1 MPSGSGADFG
11 WLDELAVEEFNR
23 RPLAG
28 LALGVV
34 RGGELAYD
42 RGLGFADVAA
52 GRRVT
57 ADTVF
62 RIGSIS
68 KTFTAIAVM
77 QLVEQGLVDV
87 DDPVN
92 EHLRGFRIERRP
104 GSPAITI
111 RHLLTH
117 TSGLG
122 ELRKLTDVA
131 RPVIGLGVDVGKP
144 MPTLPELYAPVL
156 RAEIAPDEKWAYAN
170 HGFAALGQLVEDVVA
185 RPFAEH
191 LREAVFEPLGMR
203 HTDFLRSERVRG
215 ELAIG
220 YAFKGNRLK
229 PVKDREIIIAPA
241 GSIFSSVRDLA
252 LYAAA
257 LIGGGA
263 NEHGRV
269 LEAETLQRMWE
280 PQLEVAPGLP
290 AMGLAFF
297 LHPVG
302 GHRVVGH
309 DGGWPGFV
317 SALLVAPDD
326 GVAVVVFTNT
336 SDGRPTV
343 RLSENVL
350 QRLLGAPAPEPP
362 GDVPQR
368 PDLWSELTGLYKPA
382 RGLNTNARTW
392 EIFGGEVEV
401 LVRKGRLTVR
411 ALSPLPPILKGL
423 ELHPADCENPLRFVV
438 SHAGISVPVV
448 FERDESGV
456 VRSVAEASRFG
467 FTRLYRVSRARSLRL
482 WGQATAAG
490 VVAGVVGRRARRSW
504 RARRKGTSAG

>member
-1 MPSGSGADFG
+1 MPSGSDAE
-11 WLDELAVEEFNR
+11 LDELAVAEFNR

-34 RGGELAYD
+34 RGGRLAHD
-42 RGLGFADVAA
+42 RGLGFADVAS
-52 GRRVT
+52 RRPVT

-68 KTFTAIAVM
+68 KTFTAIAVL
-77 QLVEQGLVDV
+77 QLVEQGRLEL

-92 EHLRGFRIERRP
+92 EHLRAFRIEHRAS
-104 GSPAITI
+104 SPPITI

-144 MPTLPELYAPVL
+144 MPTLAELYAPVL
-156 RAEIAPDEKWAYAN
+156 RAELPPGLKWAYAN
-170 HGFAALGQLVEDVVA
+170 HGFAALGQLVEDAVG
-185 RPFAEH
+185 RPFADH
-191 LREAVFEPLGMR
+191 LRDAVFDPLGMR
-203 HTDFLRSERVRG
+203 STDFVRSERVRG
-215 ELAIG
+215 ELAVG
-220 YAFKGNRLK
+220 YAFKGKRLK
-229 PVKDREIIIAPA
+229 PVKDREIAIAPA
-241 GSIFSSVRDLA
+241 GSVFSSVRDLA
-252 LYAAA
+252 LYAGA

-269 LEAETLQRMWE
+269 LERETLERMWA

-302 GHRVVGH
+302 GRRVVGH

-326 GVAVVVFTNT
+326 GAAAIVFTNT

-343 RLSENVL
+343 RLSEDVL
-350 QRLLGAPAPEPP
+350 RRLLDVPPPEPP
-362 GDVPQR
+362 KDVPQR
-368 PDLWSELTGLYKPA
+368 PDLWPELTGLYKPA
-382 RGLNTNARTW
+382 RGLNTNFRTW
-392 EIFGGEVEV
+392 ELFGGEVEV
-401 LVRKGRLTVR
+401 VVRKGRLSIR
-411 ALSPLPPILKGL
+411 ALSPLPPLRKGL
-423 ELHPADCENPLRFVV
+423 QLHPADPENPLRFVV
-438 SHAGISVPVV
+438 SHAGVSVDVV
-448 FERDESGV
+448 FERDESGA
-456 VRSVAEASRFG
+456 VRSVAEGSRFG
-467 FTRLYRVSRARSLRL
+467 FTRLHRVSPARSLRL
-482 WGQATAAG
+482 WGKAAAAG
-490 VVAGVVGRRARRSW
+490 AVAAAVGGRARA
-504 RARRKGTSAG
+504 RARTRPNRS

>member
-1 MPSGSGADFG
+1 MPSVSDAE
-11 WLDELAVEEFNR
+11 LAELAVAEFNR
-23 RPLAG
+23 QPLAG

-34 RGGELAYD
+34 RDGTLAFD
-42 RGLGFADVAA
+42 RGLGFADVRA
-52 GRRVT
+52 GRPVT

-68 KTFTAIAVM
+68 KTFTAIAVL
-77 QLVEQGLVDV
+77 QLVEQGRLELG
-87 DDPVN
+87 DPVN
-92 EHLRGFRIERRP
+92 EHLRGFRIEHRP
-104 GSPAITI
+104 GSPPITI

-131 RPVIGLGVDVGKP
+131 RPVIGLGVGPGKP

-156 RAEIAPDEKWAYAN
+156 RAELEPGAKWAYAN
-170 HGFAALGQLVEDVVA
+170 HGFAALGQLVEDVA
-185 RPFAEH
+185 GRPFADH

-203 HTDFLRSERVRG
+203 RTDFLRSERVRG
-215 ELAIG
+215 ELAVG

-229 PVKDREIIIAPA
+229 PVKDREIAIAPA
-241 GSIFSSVRDLA
+241 GSVFSSVRDLA

-269 LEAETLQRMWE
+269 LEGETLERMWE
-280 PQLEVAPGLP
+280 PQLELAPGLP

-297 LHPVG
+297 LNPVG

-326 GVAVVVFTNT
+326 GVAAIVFTNT

-343 RLSENVL
+343 RLSEEVL
-350 QRLLGAPAPEPP
+350 RRLLDVPPPEPP
-362 GDVPQR
+362 KDVPQR
-368 PDLWSELTGLYKPA
+368 PDLWPELTGLYKPA
-382 RGLNTNARTW
+382 RGLNTNFRTW
-392 EIFGGEVEV
+392 QAFGGEVEV
-401 LVRKGRLTVR
+401 LVRKGRLSVR
-411 ALSPLPPILKGL
+411 ALSPLPPLRKGL
-423 ELHPADCENPLRFVV
+423 ELHPADLRDPLRFVV

-448 FERDESGV
+448 FERDAAGV
-456 VRSVAEASRFG
+456 VRSVAEGSRFG
-467 FTRLYRVSRARSLRL
+467 FSRLYRVSRARSLRL
-482 WGQATAAG
+482 WGQAAGAG
-490 VVAGVVGRRARRSW
+490 VVAGLVGRRARTKR
-504 RARRKGTSAG
+504 RARRGRP